1 MGGWWTQWQL
11 ALAHRIYNTEKRLSY
26 FLMNL
31 LDHTVVVYCKPVQP
45 VSDFYRFSL
54 PSIGTKVYCCTCV
67 VSTVTVWYSN
77 GFVLVFI
84 LCDQLFGI
92 VHYLGKPR
100 SLNNVTHLWKCN
112 PKVIR
117 MKKILEWRDLLLCQH
132 FTANQPAKVDVARY
146 FLHQGSTSLI
156 LENFGEQ
163 HIGSKWQWS
172 HIGFLSKNNVEL
184 GLTWSTNIANKLT

>member
-1 MGGWWTQWQL
+1 
-11 ALAHRIYNTEKRLSY
+11 
-26 FLMNL
+26 MNL
-31 LDHTVVVYCKPVQP
+31 LDHTEVVYCKPVQTVQP

-100 SLNNVTHLWKCN
+100 SLNNVTHLLKCN

-117 MKKILEWRDLLLCQH
+117 TKKILE
-132 FTANQPAKVDVARY
+132 
-146 FLHQGSTSLI
+146 
-156 LENFGEQ
+156 
-163 HIGSKWQWS
+163 
-172 HIGFLSKNNVEL
+172 
-184 GLTWSTNIANKLT
+184 